1 MPQQLEVDY
10 KYTVVK
16 NAQDKFKFEG
26 FAIFNTKSTMH
37 MFKNTIL
44 PIYNLHFKQ
53 PNQCR

>member
-26 FAIFNTKSTMH
+26 SAIFNTKSTMH

-44 PIYNLHFKQ
+44 PI
-53 PNQCR
+53 